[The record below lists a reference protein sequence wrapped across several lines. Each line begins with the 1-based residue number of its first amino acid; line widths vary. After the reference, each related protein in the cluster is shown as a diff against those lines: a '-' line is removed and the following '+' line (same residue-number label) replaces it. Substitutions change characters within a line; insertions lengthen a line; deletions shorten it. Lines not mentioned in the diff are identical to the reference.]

1 MSEPVRHLEYRQR
14 FDRVSGWWLA
24 ILASACAVGVAAL
37 AERWLGLRDL
47 SLVFMLAVVLVA
59 ARTRI
64 GPALATADMLAVAC
78 IEEAVALRKAG
89 ARQPILLLEGPFAAE
104 ELDWCA
110 RLGFEIAVHEPGL
123 SASESLMVTT
133 LKKAKGRVVTYE
145 ALAALGARGD
155 LAEGGPDPKVASVR
169 LSNIKRKR
177 PDLRDK
183 LLAVHGLG
191 IRYAA

>member
-1 MSEPVRHLEYRQR
+1 MTTTTAFEALIAAGEQMQEAA
-14 FDRVSGWWLA
+14 RVLA
-24 ILASACAVGVAAL
+24 AAL
-37 AERWLGLRDL
+37 EDAKAKLARVNELRDL
-47 SLVFMLAVVLVA
+47 AQDGYFEHSVL
-59 ARTRI
+59 
-64 GPALATADMLAVAC
+64 
-78 IEEAVALRKAG
+78 
-89 ARQPILLLEGPFAAE
+89 
-104 ELDWCA
+104 
-110 RLGFEIAVHEPGL
+110 AVHEPGL

>member
-1 MSEPVRHLEYRQR
+1 MTTTAFEALIAAGEQMEAAAKV
-14 FDRVSGWWLA
+14 LA
-24 ILASACAVGVAAL
+24 EAL
-37 AERWLGLRDL
+37 ADAKAKLARVHELRDL
-47 SLVFMLAVVLVA
+47 AQEGYFEHSVL
-59 ARTRI
+59 
-64 GPALATADMLAVAC
+64 
-78 IEEAVALRKAG
+78 
-89 ARQPILLLEGPFAAE
+89 
-104 ELDWCA
+104 
-110 RLGFEIAVHEPGL
+110 AVHEPGL
-123 SASESLMVTT
+123 SAAESLMVTT

-191 IRYAA
+191 IRWAA